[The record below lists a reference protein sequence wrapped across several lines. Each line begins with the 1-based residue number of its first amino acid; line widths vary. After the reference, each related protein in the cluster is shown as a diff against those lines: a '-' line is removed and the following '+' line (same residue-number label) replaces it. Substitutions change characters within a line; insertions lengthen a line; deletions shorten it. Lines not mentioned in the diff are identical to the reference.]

1 MVTDPIADMLTIIR
15 NALSVKK
22 EYVLIP
28 FSNLKFEI
36 AKILEK
42 KGFIEKA
49 EKKKLKKK
57 KTIEIKLKY
66 EDGIPAIAGLKRI
79 SKPGQRVYLSVK
91 KIKKSKGG
99 YGIFIVSTSK
109 GIMTDREAKKLKVGG
124 EILCEVW

>member
-1 MVTDPIADMLTIIR
+1 MDPIADMLTAIR

-22 EYVLIP
+22 EEVLVS

-49 EKKKLKKK
+49 EKKRLKGKRL
-57 KTIEIKLKY
+57 IEIRLKY
-66 EDGIPAIAGLKRI
+66 EDGLPAISGLRKI
-79 SKPGQRVYLSVK
+79 SKPGQRVYLPAK

-99 YGIFIVSTSK
+99 YGIFIISTSK
-109 GIMTDREAKKLKVGG
+109 GLMTDAEARKQKLGG
-124 EILCEVW
+124 EIICEIW